1 MANVTKWEPQR
12 NMMSLRSAIDRLM
25 EDSFVRPL
33 ASWPFAH
40 EGLNSLTVD
49 MVETDSE
56 IVVKAAVPGVK
67 PEELDISVS
76 GDLLTIKGE
85 TKEDREEKETNFHY
99 REWRYGSFQR
109 SLALPTSVDVD
120 KATAEFENGVLLLKL
135 PKAAAAKQTRLQIN
149 KKS

>member
-25 EDSFVRPL
+25 EDSFVRPF
-33 ASWPFAH
+33 ASWPFAP
-40 EGLNSLTVD
+40 EGVNSLTVD

-85 TKEDREEKETNFHY
+85 TKEDREENETNFHY
-99 REWRYGSFQR
+99 REWTYGSFER
-109 SLALPTSVDVD
+109 SLALPVSVDVD

-135 PKAAAAKQTRLQIN
+135 PKAASARQTRLQIN